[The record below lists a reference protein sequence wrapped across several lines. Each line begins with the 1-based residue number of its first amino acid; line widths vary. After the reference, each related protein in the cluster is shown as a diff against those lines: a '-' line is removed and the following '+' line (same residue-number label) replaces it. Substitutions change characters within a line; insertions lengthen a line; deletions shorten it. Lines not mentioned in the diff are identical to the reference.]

1 MHSDLA
7 RIYVFINKLMPL
19 VQISNLILVYFIFYR
34 EVAIYTKNRIN
45 Q

>member
-7 RIYVFINKLMPL
+7 RIYVFINKLTPL
-19 VQISNLILVYFIFYR
+19 VQISNLILAYFIFYR